1 MTNNVYVL
9 KGPRR
14 FEVEHQMLSAP
25 LPDYVTL
32 QYLYCGICG
41 GDYSCYLGRRT
52 DYPISL
58 GHEFVAKIID
68 SGISRKFSTGDIVV
82 SDFNYRCGCCRFCR
96 KGQSHLCIHHA
107 DGYFSNRG
115 FAQYGNV
122 HENYLYSIPELTWLP
137 RACLIEPLSCV
148 IHACEML
155 SICARSRIL
164 IVGGG
169 SIGSMFAFYLTRHL
183 CCREIDIVERIEQ
196 RARNLELC
204 FGTHISDGKS
214 GPYDFVI
221 DCSNEPKGTML
232 ALKAAGCG
240 GHICIMSH
248 LYGLDTSFIY
258 EEICKKELCAVFP
271 LRNGEAVNMQAAI
284 DLIAMHWQPFYDCL
298 IHIYDNI
305 ESGFADKAASP
316 WNKQVIQMT
325 H

>member
-1 MTNNVYVL
+1 MINNVSVL
-9 KGPRR
+9 KEPRR
-14 FEVEHQMLSAP
+14 FEVEHQILSAP
-25 LPDYVTL
+25 PPNYVTL

-52 DYPISL
+52 NYPISL

-68 SGISRKFSTGDIVV
+68 TGISRRFSTGDIVV
-82 SDFNYRCGCCRFCR
+82 SDFNYRCGRCRFCR
-96 KGQSHLCIHHA
+96 KGRSHLCIHHA

-122 HENYLYSIPELTWLP
+122 HENYLYLIPKPTWLP

-148 IHACEML
+148 IHACEMIPVRVE
-155 SICARSRIL
+155 SHIL

-183 CCREIDIVERIEQ
+183 CCQEVDIVERIEP
-196 RARNLELC
+196 RAHNLELC
-204 FGTHISDGKS
+204 FGVHISDGKA
-214 GPYDFVI
+214 GPYDLAI
-221 DCSNEPKGTML
+221 DCSNEMEGTLL
-232 ALKAAGCG
+232 ALNAAEHG

-258 EEICKKELCAVFP
+258 EEICKKELNAVFP
-271 LRNGEAVNMQAAI
+271 LRNGEATNMRAAI
-284 DLIAMHWQPFYDCL
+284 DLIVTHWEQSYDRL
-298 IHIYDNI
+298 IHIYNNV
-305 ESGFADKAASP
+305 ERGFADKATSP
-316 WNKQVIQMT
+316 WNKQIIQMA